1 MSYPTEPASLY
12 SDGDMYSI
20 FYYYMQIEEN
30 AILEPALSYI
40 ESGIA
45 FSPIQY

>member
-20 FYYYMQIEEN
+20 FYYYIVTVFGKMD
-30 AILEPALSYI
+30 
-40 ESGIA
+40 
-45 FSPIQY
+45 